1 MSSPATSP
9 HPTSAAASGAVLALD
24 LGQNTGWA
32 LRQASGLITSGT
44 NGFKPGRFEGGG
56 MSMLRFTT
64 WLGELHVSAGPLAIV
79 YFEEVRAHKGTAAAH
94 TYGAFLGQLSAWCEA
109 NRVAYAGVP
118 VATIKKHATGKGN
131 AGKDLVIAAMR
142 ERGFDPGDDNEAD
155 ALAILQWALA
165 HGVVEGSRHG

>member
-9 HPTSAAASGAVLALD
+9 HSTSVAASGAVLTLD

-32 LRQASGLITSGT
+32 LRQPNGLVTSGT

-56 MSMLRFTT
+56 MSMLRFIT

-142 ERGFDPGDDNEAD
+142 ARGFDPHDDNEAD
-155 ALAILQWALA
+155 ALAILQWALV